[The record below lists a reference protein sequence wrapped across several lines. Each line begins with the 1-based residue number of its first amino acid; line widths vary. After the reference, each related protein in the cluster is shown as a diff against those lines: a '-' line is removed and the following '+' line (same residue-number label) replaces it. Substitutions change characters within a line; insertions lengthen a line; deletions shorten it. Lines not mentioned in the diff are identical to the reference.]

1 MLDSRL
7 RPIVDPVANAVG
19 AWLAGLGVGA
29 NMVTVAGGL
38 FGLAAFVAISQSAF
52 LVGLALIALNRIADG
67 LDGAVARHEGIS
79 DLGGFLDIVFDFI
92 FYSLVPLGF
101 ALADPGNAQAAC
113 FLVVSF
119 IGTGS
124 SFLAFAVM
132 AEKNGISTDI
142 RGTKSIYYLGGLTEG
157 TETIAVLALMC
168 LVPEWFEVIAYVFG
182 GLCWLTTA
190 SRIWWAREQLA
201 RRGDGR

>member
-7 RPIVDPVANAVG
+7 RPLVDPVSDAAG
-19 AWLAGLGVGA
+19 ARLAALGLGA
-29 NMVTVAGGL
+29 HAVTVAGGL
-38 FGLAAFVAISQSAF
+38 FGLAAFAAISQSEF
-52 LVGLALIALNRIADG
+52 LLGLGLIALNRIADG
-67 LDGAVARHEGIS
+67 LDGAVARHQGIS
-79 DLGGFLDIVFDFI
+79 DFGGFLDIVFDFI

-101 ALADPGNAQAAC
+101 ALADPDNALAAC

-119 IGTGS
+119 MGTGS

-132 AEKNGISTDI
+132 AEKRGISTDI

-157 TETIAVLALMC
+157 AETIGALALMC
-168 LVPEWFEVIAYVFG
+168 LAPEWFAAIAYVFG

-190 SRIWWAREQLA
+190 SRVWWAREQL
-201 RRGDGR
+201 RGPAGR